1 MTDPISDM
9 LTRIRNA
16 IIASHSS
23 VRIPSSK
30 IKVEVLRVLKE
41 EGYIKGC
48 KAGEENNFKVIDVD
62 LKYYGSKKESVV
74 KKLKRVSKPSRRVYV
89 KSGDIPRVRGG
100 LGISIISTS
109 KGIMAGRNARE
120 QGLGGEFICTVM

>member
-1 MTDPISDM
+1 MTDPIADM

-16 IIASHSS
+16 IIARHSS
-23 VRIPSSK
+23 VRIPNSQ
-30 IKVEVLRVLKE
+30 IKVEILRVLKE
-41 EGYIKGC
+41 EGYIKEC
-48 KAGEENNFKVIDVD
+48 KGSEKNKFKVIDVD
-62 LKYYGSKKESVV
+62 LKYYGAKKESVV
-74 KKLKRVSKPSRRVYV
+74 KNLKRVSKPGRRVYI

-109 KGIMAGRNARE
+109 RGIMSGKNARE

>member
-16 IIASHSS
+16 IIARHSS
-23 VRIPSSK
+23 VRIPNSK
-30 IKVEVLRVLKE
+30 IKSEILRVLKD
-41 EGYIKGC
+41 EGYIKDC
-48 KAGEENNFKVIDVD
+48 RTIEQNNKKVIDVE
-62 LKYYGSKKESVV
+62 LKYHGAKKESVV
-74 KKLKRVSKPSRRVYV
+74 KNLIRVSKPSRRVYV

-100 LGISIISTS
+100 LGTSIISTS
-109 KGIMAGRNARE
+109 RGIMAGRNARE

>member
-16 IIASHSS
+16 IIARHSN
-23 VRIPSSK
+23 VKIPNSK
-30 IKVEVLRVLKE
+30 IKVKILTVLKD
-41 EGYIKGC
+41 EGYIRDY
-48 KAGEENNFKVIDVD
+48 KAREENNIKMIDVE
-62 LKYYGSKKESVV
+62 LKYHGAKKESVV

-100 LGISIISTS
+100 LGTSIISTS
-109 KGIMAGRNARE
+109 RGIMSGKNARE
-120 QGLGGEFICTVM
+120 QGLGGEFICTIM

>member
-1 MTDPISDM
+1 MTDPIADM

-16 IIASHSS
+16 IIARHSS
-23 VRIPSSK
+23 VRIPNSQ

-41 EGYIKGC
+41 EGYIKNC
-48 KAGEENNFKVIDVD
+48 KASEENNFKVIDVD
-62 LKYYGSKKESVV
+62 LKYYGAKKESVV
-74 KKLKRVSKPSRRVYV
+74 KKLKRVSKPGRRVYV
-89 KSGDIPRVRGG
+89 KSVDIPRVRGG

-109 KGIMAGRNARE
+109 RGIMSGKNARE

>member
-16 IIASHSS
+16 IIARHSS

-62 LKYYGSKKESVV
+62 LKYHGSKKESVV

>member
-62 LKYYGSKKESVV
+62 LKYHGSKKESVV

>member
-1 MTDPISDM
+1 MTDPIADM

-16 IIASHSS
+16 IIARHSS
-23 VRIPSSK
+23 VRIPNSQ

-41 EGYIKGC
+41 EGYIKDC
-48 KAGEENNFKVIDVD
+48 KGSEENNFKVIDVD
-62 LKYYGSKKESVV
+62 LKYYGAKKESVV
-74 KKLKRVSKPSRRVYV
+74 KKLKRVSKPGGRVYI

-109 KGIMAGRNARE
+109 RGIMSGKNARE

>member
-16 IIASHSS
+16 IIARHSS

-62 LKYYGSKKESVV
+62 LKYYGAKKESVV